1 MKSCHVTDDVI
12 TLDVTWEDI
21 LWQMLSCCG
30 LTVFWKYKIVKVI
43 KLSKKL
49 PQRILGGVFFM
60 IIIIHF
66 YNYYIFFCSD
76 TSNNLTAS
84 MENNHSKQ
92 GIVSF
97 SSRLRPGPLPIFQH
111 FKGSFKGR

>member
-1 MKSCHVTDDVI
+1 
-12 TLDVTWEDI
+12 
-21 LWQMLSCCG
+21 
-30 LTVFWKYKIVKVI
+30 
-43 KLSKKL
+43 
-49 PQRILGGVFFM
+49 M

-92 GIVSF
+92 GIVNF
-97 SSRLRPGPLPIFQH
+97 SSRLRPGPLSIFQH

>member
-1 MKSCHVTDDVI
+1 
-12 TLDVTWEDI
+12 
-21 LWQMLSCCG
+21 
-30 LTVFWKYKIVKVI
+30 
-43 KLSKKL
+43 
-49 PQRILGGVFFM
+49 M

-92 GIVSF
+92 GIVNF
-97 SSRLRPGPLPIFQH
+97 SSRLRPGPLPILNLKY
-111 FKGSFKGR
+111 FKIYLLAISRYRRLLVPSLISIYFMY